1 MVEMHPC
8 QCHVAGMAAVCTCI
22 SSHICTYTNVT
33 WLPLQQCMHLHQHHA
48 APTAVMH
55 ASTSGA
61 MHLLFPTYFHGSN
74 ICTCINSN
82 AHAHASNMLQPCI
95 CQHQK
100 QCVYLCQQQC
110 MPPCQHHAAPFAAM
124 HVASSASTHAP
135 TGSLP
140 IRMKGLRFRFWNT
153 RHASES
159 LLCSTKDKSQDNT
172 AAWPRGQPGQPGQ
185 PCDEVTLVV
194 TNLEVRSRFSCC
206 SFFVPFSPLLTKTT
220 HTHKVSSA

>member
-1 MVEMHPC
+1 MHPS
-8 QCHVAGMAAVCTCI
+8 QCHAAGMAAVCTRI
-22 SSHICTYTNVT
+22 SSHACPYTNVT
-33 WLPLQQCMHLHQHHA
+33 WLPVQQCMHLHQHHA

-61 MHLLFPTYFHGSN
+61 VHLLFPTYFHGSN

-82 AHAHASNMLQPCI
+82 AHAHANNMLQPCI
-95 CQHQK
+95 YQHQK

-159 LLCSTKDKSQDNT
+159 LLCSTKDKSQNNT
-172 AAWPRGQPGQPGQ
+172 AAWPRGQPG
-185 PCDEVTLVV
+185 
-194 TNLEVRSRFSCC
+194 
-206 SFFVPFSPLLTKTT
+206 
-220 HTHKVSSA
+220 SSM

>member
-1 MVEMHPC
+1 MH
-8 QCHVAGMAAVCTCI
+8 
-22 SSHICTYTNVT
+22 
-33 WLPLQQCMHLHQHHA
+33 
-48 APTAVMH
+48 APALEVMH
-55 ASTSGA
+55 APKSMPCSWHGSSVHAYQQPCLPIHQCYVAPSAAVHAPTPTPCCSHCSNA
-61 MHLLFPTYFHGSN
+61 CIYIRSSAPTISYLFP
-74 ICTCINSN
+74 CTCINSN

-95 CQHQK
+95 YQHQK

-172 AAWPRGQPGQPGQ
+172 AAWPRGQPG
-185 PCDEVTLVV
+185 
-194 TNLEVRSRFSCC
+194 
-206 SFFVPFSPLLTKTT
+206 
-220 HTHKVSSA
+220 SSM